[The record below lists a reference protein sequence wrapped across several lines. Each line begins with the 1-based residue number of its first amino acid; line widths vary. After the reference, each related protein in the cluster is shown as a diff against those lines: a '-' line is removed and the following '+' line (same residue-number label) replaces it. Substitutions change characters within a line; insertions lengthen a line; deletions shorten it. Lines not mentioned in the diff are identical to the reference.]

1 MAAVIKAVNAKIRSN
16 KVLDYVCSTRMCALS
31 LKRVLWNIPGR
42 RPGRRPKYKWEK
54 GGNGGNTEPT
64 RLASCNRGKKSWTC
78 RC

>member
-31 LKRVLWNIPGR
+31 LKRVLWNIPDR
-42 RPGRRPKYKWEK
+42 RPGRRP
-54 GGNGGNTEPT
+54 NT
-64 RLASCNRGKKSWTC
+64 SGKKEAMEEIRNQLDWPAAIGEKNWTC